1 MDTQP
6 WDLPPP
12 PSFQPPTRQLPQSE
26 AVWSLECGGT
36 RQGVGP
42 WKGSGDPDTG
52 FSGRKIAKG
61 GRRSQ
66 GIGAKQPS
74 LLSAIYHPRARVSI
88 RHLCSGAEQGEDAS
102 LLTSLTA
109 LLRETAGAGCP
120 GIQEGLGSVLL
131 FYPCLTK
138 LCRVP
143 RTIFHIYVLTTAP
156 GDRSSHDNLPH
167 ITDTKAKGSETD

>member
-1 MDTQP
+1 M
-6 WDLPPP
+6 WGHK
-12 PSFQPPTRQLPQSE
+12 
-26 AVWSLECGGT
+26 AGCGSLEGIWGPRHWFLRKEDSQR
-36 RQGVGP
+36 RQ
-42 WKGSGDPDTG
+42 
-52 FSGRKIAKG
+52 AKP
-61 GRRSQ
+61 RDWSQ
-66 GIGAKQPS
+66 AALTALCI
-74 LLSAIYHPRARVSI
+74 LYHPRARVSI

-120 GIQEGLGSVLL
+120 GIQEGLGSVPL

-143 RTIFHIYVLTTAP
+143 RTTFHIYVLTTAP